1 MEPAYTNEIIQFAK
15 ELIKIP
21 TINPPG
27 ENYTECVSVI
37 EEKCSH
43 LGLETTIV
51 ECDGLPSIIG
61 GDGKGIL
68 HFHSHYDVVGADIS
82 QFIPFIQD
90 GNLYG
95 RGSSD
100 MKGGLAAMLYAIH
113 EIDSPDI
120 TFSVTPDEEMG
131 GIHGLNCLLE
141 KSLLNPEMVLMPES
155 SSSKIWHGCR
165 GALSMDIKVKGKS
178 AHSVYQHLG
187 SNAFEEML
195 DVAQEFRMMSPG
207 EGTLLLGGSLKGG
220 TQFNMVPETC
230 SFTID
235 WRFPPHQHLAETKE
249 RVFTLINTLKEK
261 GKDIDSSILVETDGF
276 STSKEERICT
286 VLAEAVQSIRGVSE
300 FEICPGFLDLRYFA
314 HKGIPSVAFGPGLL
328 EAAHSHKE
336 YIPIKDLLD
345 AFTIFVLLGR
355 SICSSQ
361 Q

>member
-1 MEPAYTNEIIQFAK
+1 MI
-15 ELIKIP
+15 
-21 TINPPG
+21 
-27 ENYTECVSVI
+27 
-37 EEKCSH
+37 
-43 LGLETTIV
+43 
-51 ECDGLPSIIG
+51 
-61 GDGKGIL
+61 
-68 HFHSHYDVVGADIS
+68 
-82 QFIPFIQD
+82 
-90 GNLYG
+90 
-95 RGSSD
+95 
-100 MKGGLAAMLYAIH
+100 
-113 EIDSPDI
+113 
-120 TFSVTPDEEMG
+120 
-131 GIHGLNCLLE
+131 
-141 KSLLNPEMVLMPES
+141 
-155 SSSKIWHGCR
+155 
-165 GALSMDIKVKGKS
+165 
-178 AHSVYQHLG
+178 
-187 SNAFEEML
+187 
-195 DVAQEFRMMSPG
+195 SPG
-207 EGTLLLGGSLKGG
+207 QGTLLLGGSLKGG